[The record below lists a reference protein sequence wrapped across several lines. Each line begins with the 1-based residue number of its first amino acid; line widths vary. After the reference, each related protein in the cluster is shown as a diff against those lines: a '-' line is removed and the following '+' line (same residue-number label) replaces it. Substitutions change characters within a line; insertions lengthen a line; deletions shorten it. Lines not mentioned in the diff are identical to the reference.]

1 MESFMKKRLKG
12 VAPSLLTLLLV
23 FLVLPDSNAFA
34 FR

>member
-1 MESFMKKRLKG
+1 MKNRLKK

-23 FLVLPDSNAFA
+23 FLVLPDSKGFA